1 MLRCD
6 AVESSECS
14 ATIVIRRVN
23 EYNALIAQMA
33 EKLHP
38 DISLM
43 RIWRHRAQERL
54 VQVLLKR
61 KHMNCLLLLLNNQQL
76 IAIKHL
82 ADIKQS

>member
-14 ATIVIRRVN
+14 TTIVIRRVN

-43 RIWRHRAQERL
+43 RIWRHCAQERL

-61 KHMNCLLLLLNNQQL
+61 KHMNCVLLLLNDQQL
-76 IAIKHL
+76 IAIKHS